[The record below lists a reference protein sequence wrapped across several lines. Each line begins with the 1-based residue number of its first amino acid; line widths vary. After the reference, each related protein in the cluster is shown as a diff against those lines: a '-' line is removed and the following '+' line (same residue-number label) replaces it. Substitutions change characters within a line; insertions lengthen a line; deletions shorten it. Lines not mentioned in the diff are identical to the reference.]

1 MLSTLQVDRGTAA
14 RMLDL
19 DARALALS
27 AVEYCAADVD
37 LSPSLVAAAPP
48 ASDVGGAAGNPEL
61 LFSRGAYARP
71 LTPEPALCDGDD
83 GRQEAA
89 RRVRRVLRV
98 ATRSAHA
105 APTATRQR
113 FQFMVPVAP

>member
-1 MLSTLQVDRGTAA
+1 
-14 RMLDL
+14 MLDL
-19 DARALALS
+19 DGRALAR
-27 AVEYCAADVD
+27 AFEYCAADVD

-48 ASDVGGAAGNPEL
+48 MASDAGGAAGNPEL

-71 LTPEPALCDGDD
+71 LTPEPALCDGND

-98 ATRSAHA
+98 ATL
-105 APTATRQR
+105 
-113 FQFMVPVAP
+113 

>member
-1 MLSTLQVDRGTAA
+1 
-14 RMLDL
+14 MLDL
-19 DARALALS
+19 DGRALAR
-27 AVEYCAADVD
+27 AEYCAADVD

-48 ASDVGGAAGNPEL
+48 ASDVGGGAGNPEL

-71 LTPEPALCDGDD
+71 LTPEPALSDGDD

-89 RRVRRVLRV
+89 RRVLRV

-113 FQFMVPVAP
+113 FRFMVHGARRTVHGA